1 MKTTTGVFALYFV
14 LFTAA
19 ALVLP
24 IAASAQTAGAT
35 SQNAATGDAKNGKEL
50 YLNYKCYACHGYSGQ
65 NGPGTRLVPT
75 RMNLPGFT
83 AYVRNPRQMPPYT
96 AKAVPDTHLVDIFA
110 YLLTLPRS
118 PSAKDIPLLTQI
130 LNEK

>member
-1 MKTTTGVFALYFV
+1 MKKLLGF
-14 LFTAA
+14 
-19 ALVLP
+19 
-24 IAASAQTAGAT
+24 IGAASLIFSIGDSANAQATGAG
-35 SQNAATGDAKNGKEL
+35 SQGKAAMGDAKKGKEL

-65 NGPGTRLVPT
+65 NGPGVRLVPT

-83 AYVRNPRQMPPYT
+83 TYVRNPRQMPPYT
-96 AKAVPDTHLVDIFA
+96 AKAVPDSDLADIWT
-110 YLLTLPRS
+110 YLQTLPGS